1 MDIYSQFISN
11 QNKGMLWKILCDNG
25 TFNNIPDSKSTL
37 VKIDFDRKVAM
48 IGETIINS
56 DKLVELNKRT
66 ISEMVQNI
74 SKYEN
79 SIGANAIGANA
90 IGANAIGAN
99 AIGANAIGANAIMP
113 NYNSADI
120 SQQRQKVFENELKQ
134 KQNEFEKFNNKPV
147 PGKIDFSDKP
157 DTPLGSEM
165 DKILAEQ
172 IALREKQLNTVLE
185 TQDKTAASKWLQNGK
200 ESVQLTIGEN
210 IKLEEHELISSP
222 KKVHFIEP
230 VKDDFLSLLKKTT
243 PIIQPMKPIQVEP
256 LTQGQSTIKLDD
268 IKVMLS
274 EILNKQNK
282 ILDLLLN
289 KIEE

>member
-11 QNKGMLWKILCDNG
+11 QNKGMLWKLLCDNG
-25 TFNNIPDSKSTL
+25 TFNNIPDNKSTL
-37 VKIDFDRKVAM
+37 VKIEFDRKVAM

-66 ISEMVQNI
+66 ISEMVQNV
-74 SKYEN
+74 SKYT
-79 SIGANAIGANA
+79 SVMGANAMSSGSGASA
-90 IGANAIGAN
+90 
-99 AIGANAIGANAIMP
+99 MLP

-147 PGKIDFSDKP
+147 PSKIDFSDKP

-172 IALREKQLNTVLE
+172 IALREKQLSTVLE

-200 ESVQLTIGEN
+200 ENIQLTIGEN

-230 VKDDFLSLLKKTT
+230 VKDDFFSLLKKTT
-243 PIIQPMKPIQVEP
+243 PIPLPIIQPISQP
-256 LTQGQSTIKLDD
+256 TIKLDD
-268 IKVMLS
+268 INDMLK

-289 KIEE
+289 KIEQ

>member
-66 ISEMVQNI
+66 ISEMVQNV
-74 SKYEN
+74 SKY
-79 SIGANAIGANA
+79 
-90 IGANAIGAN
+90 AIGAN

-165 DKILAEQ
+165 DKILAQQ

-230 VKDDFLSLLKKTT
+230 AKDDFFSLLKKTT
-243 PIIQPMKPIQVEP
+243 PSIQPQQQP
-256 LTQGQSTIKLDD
+256 TIKDD
-268 IKVMLS
+268 IKDMLR

-289 KIEE
+289 KIEP

>member
-11 QNKGMLWKILCDNG
+11 QNKGMLWKLLCDNG
-25 TFNNIPDSKSTL
+25 TFNNIPDNKSTL

-48 IGETIINS
+48 IGETIVNS

-66 ISEMVQNI
+66 ISEMVQNV
-74 SKYEN
+74 SKYT
-79 SIGANAIGANA
+79 SATGSGS
-90 IGANAIGAN
+90 
-99 AIGANAIGANAIMP
+99 NAIMP
-113 NYNSADI
+113 NYNAADI

-147 PGKIDFSDKP
+147 PSKIDFSDKP

-200 ESVQLTIGEN
+200 ENIQLTIGDN

-230 VKDDFLSLLKKTT
+230 VKDDFLSLLKKTAP
-243 PIIQPMKPIQVEP
+243 PI
-256 LTQGQSTIKLDD
+256 LTQAQPIAQPTVKLDD
-268 IKVMLS
+268 IKVMLD
-274 EILNKQNK
+274 EILTKQNK

-289 KIEE
+289 KIEL